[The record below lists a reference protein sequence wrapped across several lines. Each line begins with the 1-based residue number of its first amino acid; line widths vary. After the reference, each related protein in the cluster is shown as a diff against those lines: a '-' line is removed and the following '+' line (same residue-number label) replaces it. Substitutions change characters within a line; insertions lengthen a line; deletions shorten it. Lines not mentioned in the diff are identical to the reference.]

1 VLKKCL
7 ILGFNDKIQVMD
19 MGKLNTSQG
28 RNLTIVDDRRRFSIG
43 WERWDDGG
51 WSLCNVTSNGT
62 TVVNT
67 TARVSSCLHTSL
79 VVCSVTQQ
87 TDSLYGVG
95 HRLNDEEDGELW
107 RVSVS

>member
-1 VLKKCL
+1 
-7 ILGFNDKIQVMD
+7 MD

-51 WSLCNVTSNGT
+51 GSLCNVTSNGT

-67 TARVSSCLHTSL
+67 NTSL
-79 VVCSVTQQ
+79 VLYNMTQQ

>member
-28 RNLTIVDDRRRFSIG
+28 RNLTIVDDRRWFSIG

-51 WSLCNVTSNGT
+51 GSLCNVTSNGT
-62 TVVNT
+62 TVGNT
-67 TARVSSCLHTSL
+67 TVCVSSCSHTSL
-79 VVCSVTQQ
+79 VLYNMTQQ

>member
-1 VLKKCL
+1 M
-7 ILGFNDKIQVMD
+7 IEDGFPSG
-19 MGKLNTSQG
+19 GKHGMT
-28 RNLTIVDDRRRFSIG
+28 V
-43 WERWDDGG
+43 
-51 WSLCNVTSNGT
+51 VTNNGT

-67 TARVSSCLHTSL
+67 TACVSSCSHTSL
-79 VVCSVTQQ
+79 VLCNMTQQ

>member
-1 VLKKCL
+1 M
-7 ILGFNDKIQVMD
+7 GFNDKIQVMD

-67 TARVSSCLHTSL
+67 TACVSSCSHTSL
-79 VVCSVTQQ
+79 VLCNMTQQ